1 MYYLALLLL
10 VWLPAPSCVASTVP
24 SLPVMRCPVGLSL
37 DSAFFFRVAR
47 KEEGDVVDRYIL
59 FLFFSSLWLSS
70 EHIKILSIT
79 MINDMMIRLGTMFTG
94 LRIRY
99 RDGSC

>member
-94 LRIRY
+94 LRIR
-99 RDGSC
+99 

>member
-1 MYYLALLLL
+1 MMYYLALLLL

-47 KEEGDVVDRYIL
+47 KEEGDVVDRYIR
-59 FLFFSSLWLSS
+59 FFSLVYGSAVS
-70 EHIKILSIT
+70 KLSIT
-79 MINDMMIRLGTMFTG
+79 MINDMLIRLGTMFTG
-94 LRIRY
+94 LRIR
-99 RDGSC
+99 

>member
-1 MYYLALLLL
+1 MMYYLALLLL
-10 VWLPAPSCVASTVP
+10 VWLPATSSTVP

-59 FLFFSSLWLSS
+59 FFSSLVY
-70 EHIKILSIT
+70 
-79 MINDMMIRLGTMFTG
+79 G
-94 LRIRY
+94 
-99 RDGSC
+99 

>member
-1 MYYLALLLL
+1 MMYYLALLLL
-10 VWLPAPSCVASTVP
+10 VWLPAPSLVASTVP

-59 FLFFSSLWLSS
+59 FFSSLVY
-70 EHIKILSIT
+70 
-79 MINDMMIRLGTMFTG
+79 G
-94 LRIRY
+94 
-99 RDGSC
+99 

>member
-1 MYYLALLLL
+1 MYHLALLLL

-47 KEEGDVVDRYIL
+47 KEEGDVVDRYIR
-59 FLFFSSLWLSS
+59 FFSLVYGSAVS
-70 EHIKILSIT
+70 KLSIT
-79 MINDMMIRLGTMFTG
+79 MINDMLIRLGTMFTG
-94 LRIRY
+94 LRIR
-99 RDGSC
+99 

>member
-1 MYYLALLLL
+1 MMYYLALLLL

-59 FLFFSSLWLSS
+59 FFSLVYGSAVS
-70 EHIKILSIT
+70 KLSIT
-79 MINDMMIRLGTMFTG
+79 MINDMLIRLGTMFTG
-94 LRIRY
+94 LRIR
-99 RDGSC
+99 

>member
-1 MYYLALLLL
+1 MYHLALLLL

-24 SLPVMRCPVGLSL
+24 SLPVMRCPVGISL

-59 FLFFSSLWLSS
+59 FFSLVYGSASAVS
-70 EHIKILSIT
+70 KLSIT
-79 MINDMMIRLGTMFTG
+79 MINDMI
-94 LRIRY
+94 I
-99 RDGSC
+99 

>member
-1 MYYLALLLL
+1 MHFLVMLLL

-59 FLFFSSLWLSS
+59 FFSLVHGSAVS
-70 EHIKILSIT
+70 KLSIT
-79 MINDMMIRLGTMFTG
+79 MINDMIIRLGTMFTG

-99 RDGSC
+99 RDESC